1 MDALVME
8 LSDLVSALRAEVRRL
23 RAAAGH
29 VLDKSSFNNSEEL
42 AELGGAM
49 RKLQIELD
57 RFAPSMTP
65 EPPKARKSHR

>member
-1 MDALVME
+1 MDSGIQDLV
-8 LSDLVSALRAEVRRL
+8 DLVSALRAEVRRL

-29 VLDKSSFNNSEEL
+29 VLDKSSFNSSEEL

-65 EPPKARKSHR
+65 EASKARKSSR

>member
-29 VLDKSSFNNSEEL
+29 VLDKSSFNSSEEL
-42 AELGGAM
+42 AELGGAR

-65 EPPKARKSHR
+65 EPPKARKSSR